1 MHRGATFVAG
11 VATFALVTC
20 PLLRCSLQQASYD
33 APEEED
39 KETLQANSEDGEEG
53 MVVRMVHVRIL
64 TCVLCLSCQMRCSMA
79 CTYVECKLCQSNKG
93 DVKGTLGP
101 TDLGVNVLILN
112 WSGQE
117 ILYVI

>member
-1 MHRGATFVAG
+1 MVYAQGATFVAG

-53 MVVRMVHVRIL
+53 MVVRMVRMHSDMCIVFI
-64 TCVLCLSCQMRCSMA
+64 MPN
-79 CTYVECKLCQSNKG
+79 E
-93 DVKGTLGP
+93 
-101 TDLGVNVLILN
+101 ILN
-112 WSGQE
+112 G
-117 ILYVI
+117 LYLCRM

>member
-53 MVVRMVHVRIL
+53 MVVRMVHVR
-64 TCVLCLSCQMRCSMA
+64 
-79 CTYVECKLCQSNKG
+79 TYSDMCIVFIMPNEM
-93 DVKGTLGP
+93 
-101 TDLGVNVLILN
+101 LN
-112 WSGQE
+112 G
-117 ILYVI
+117 LYLRRM

>member
-53 MVVRMVHVRIL
+53 MVVRMVVCIL
-64 TCVLCLSCQMRCSMA
+64 TCVLCLSCQMRYSMA
-79 CTYVECKLCQSNKG
+79 CTYVECKLWQSNKG
-93 DVKGTLGP
+93 GC
-101 TDLGVNVLILN
+101 
-112 WSGQE
+112 
-117 ILYVI
+117 